1 MAYPTGDEPQFDAD
15 LSPSSE
21 TNTDAATARG
31 WRYDPFNAEYVD
43 DDGCPVA
50 DEYGQRF

>member
-1 MAYPTGDEPQFDAD
+1 MPTPTRYEPEFDAD
-15 LSPSSE
+15 LPPSSE
-21 TNTDAATARG
+21 TNTDAAERRG